1 MEMYIVM
8 KRALFVE
15 MTMMKSILAT
25 SVSTLGV
32 MTSPSELI
40 LSPPIVNRVRLGSA
54 ITSRTVHTNCL
65 CVTSRFRSSSTSCW

>member
-25 SVSTLGV
+25 SVSTLGDDDF
-32 MTSPSELI
+32 
-40 LSPPIVNRVRLGSA
+40 A
-54 ITSRTVHTNCL
+54 Q
-65 CVTSRFRSSSTSCW
+65 